1 MAVKIDLSDL
11 PLMAEKRL
19 YLDYLAW
26 GGDAPQF
33 FSHPP
38 LDFSAALQARRA
50 HTYPRADLTNL
61 LGDYNANLGASTGT
75 MDNIDALS
83 APETFCVIG
92 GQQAG
97 FLGGPVY
104 TCYKI
109 ITTIRLARHLQ
120 TELGLRFV
128 PVFWL
133 ASEDHDFD
141 EINHAHYLKSDGEVG
156 AVDFDWQGAGRPAAD
171 MPLTEKIERAY
182 AAYFEKLAPQDQT
195 ASFRDLFA
203 PGAEDRYCTWQ
214 ARVWA
219 QLFGEHGLILV
230 EPRTLRPASGDFF
243 RRVLENDSE
252 IEQDLGDSA
261 EKLKSAGYEPALEP
275 GRAGKVYTFDSEGN
289 RVRVDEPQN
298 HLEEASLSP
307 ERYSTDVALRPLFAD
322 TVLPIVASVLGPGEI
337 AYHAML
343 KPLYERFS
351 LPQPLYYPRRGHT
364 VVTGREA
371 KRLDDY
377 QTGVSEILK
386 EELDSDAVFQDLIP
400 DAGALDQFN
409 RARHQIEAAFEPLR
423 SYVEDVD
430 PNLGKAWKYG
440 LSNALRGLE
449 NLEQGTV
456 KARLS
461 QLGYSRGELR
471 RLSNII
477 LPRER
482 LQERVFPLP
491 WFLHRHGNDFIEAIF
506 SAGEIDDFSHH
517 ILVLEADDDDD
528 QR

>member
-1 MAVKIDLSDL
+1 MAAKIDLNEL

-19 YLDYLAW
+19 YLDYLSWSGA
-26 GGDAPQF
+26 APQF
-33 FSHPP
+33 FSHHP
-38 LDFSAALQARRA
+38 LDFSAALQARREYA
-50 HTYPRADLTNL
+50 YPRGHLARL
-61 LGDYNANLGASTGT
+61 LDDYNANLGASSAT
-75 MDNIDALS
+75 MDNIEALRD
-83 APETFCVIG
+83 PETFCVIG

-109 ITTIRLARHLQ
+109 ITAIRLANHLQ
-120 TELGLRFV
+120 SQLGLRVV

-156 AVDFDWQGAGRPAAD
+156 AVDFDWQGAGRPVAD
-171 MPLTEKIERAY
+171 MPITEKITRAFS
-182 AAYFEKLAPQDQT
+182 AYFERLLPQDQT
-195 ASFRDLFA
+195 ASLRESFA
-203 PGAEDRYCTWQ
+203 PGAEERYCAWQ
-214 ARVWA
+214 ARVWS
-219 QLFGEHGLILV
+219 QLFGEHGLVLV

-243 RRVLENDSE
+243 RRVLEDDRE
-252 IEQDLGDSA
+252 IERDLEAAA
-261 EKLKSAGYEPALEP
+261 ERLKRAGYEPTIEP
-275 GRAGKVYTFDSEGN
+275 GRAGKLYTFDSDGF
-289 RVRVDEPQN
+289 RVRVEEPQT
-298 HLEEASLSP
+298 HLEEASVSP

-343 KPLYERFS
+343 KPVYERFS
-351 LPQPLYYPRRGHT
+351 LPQPVYYPRRGHT
-364 VVTGREA
+364 VVTEREA
-371 KRLDDY
+371 ERLSDY
-377 QTGVSEILK
+377 QTNVSEILN
-386 EELDSDAVFQDLIP
+386 EELDSDAVFRDLIP
-400 DAGALDQFN
+400 DTEAMGRFEQ
-409 RARHQIEAAFEPLR
+409 ARQQIEDAFEPLR

-491 WFLHRHGNDFIEAIF
+491 WFLHRHGDDFIEAIF
-506 SAGEIDDFSHH
+506 SAGELDDFSHH
-517 ILVLEADDDDD
+517 ILVLEAADDD
-528 QR
+528 

>member
-1 MAVKIDLSDL
+1 MVTKIDLSTL

-19 YLDYLAW
+19 YLDYLK
-26 GGDAPQF
+26 GDETALDF
-33 FSHPP
+33 FTHAP
-38 LDFSAALQARRA
+38 LDFSAALASRRE
-50 HTYPRADLTNL
+50 HDYPRQELVRL
-61 LGDYNANLGASTGT
+61 VRDYNATWGAHAKAMNNIEALG
-75 MDNIDALS
+75 D
-83 APETFCVIG
+83 PETFCVIG

-109 ITTIRLARHLQ
+109 ITTIRLAHHLQ
-120 TELGLRFV
+120 AELGRRVV

-141 EINHAHYLKSDGEVG
+141 EINHAHYVKLDGEIGDVH
-156 AVDFDWQGAGRPAAD
+156 FDWEMAGRPVAD
-171 MPLTEKIERAY
+171 MPISAEIKHAY
-182 AAYFEKLAPQDQT
+182 ESYFEKTHSEGSGLKGQ
-195 ASFRDLFA
+195 FA
-203 PGAEDRYCTWQ
+203 PRPGEMYSTWQ
-214 ARVWA
+214 ARVWS
-219 QLFGEHGLILV
+219 QLFAEHGLVLV
-230 EPRTLRPASGDFF
+230 EPRILRPAAGDFF
-243 RRVLENDSE
+243 RRVLAHNDE
-252 IEQDLGDSA
+252 IEQGLEGA
-261 EKLKSAGYEPALEP
+261 VKRLQQAGYQAVLGP
-275 GRAGKVYTFDSEGN
+275 GRVGRLYTFDSDGF
-289 RVRVDEPQN
+289 RVRVAEPQD
-298 HLEEASLSP
+298 HLEAASRSP
-307 ERYSTDVALRPLFAD
+307 EHYSTDVALRPLFAD

-400 DAGALDQFN
+400 DAGAMDQFDQA
-409 RARHQIEAAFEPLR
+409 RAQIEAAFAPLQ
-423 SYVEDVD
+423 SYVEEID
-430 PNLGKAWKYG
+430 PNLAKAWSYG
-440 LSNALRGLE
+440 LSNALRGLD

-456 KARLS
+456 KAKMS
-461 QLGYSRGELR
+461 QMGFSRGELR

-491 WFLHRHGNDFIEAIF
+491 WFLHRHGSDFIEAIF

-517 ILVLEADDDDD
+517 ILVLEADNDES
-528 QR
+528 

>member
-1 MAVKIDLSDL
+1 MAAKIDLSEL

-26 GGDAPQF
+26 GGSAPQF
-33 FSHPP
+33 FSHHP
-38 LDFSAALQARRA
+38 LDFSAALQARREYA
-50 HTYPRADLTNL
+50 YPRAELSDL
-61 LGDYNANLGASTGT
+61 LGDYNANLGATAAT
-75 MDNIDALS
+75 MDNIEALS
-83 APETFCVIG
+83 GPETFCVIG

-109 ITTIRLARHLQ
+109 ITAIRLARHFQ
-120 TELGLRFV
+120 SELGFRIV

-156 AVDFDWQGAGRPAAD
+156 AVDFDWQSAGRPVAE
-171 MPLTEKIERAY
+171 MPITEEITRAFST
-182 AAYFEKLAPQDQT
+182 YFKKLAPQGQP
-195 ASFRDLFA
+195 AWLRDSFA
-203 PGAEDRYCTWQ
+203 PGAEERYCTWQ
-214 ARVWA
+214 ARVWS
-219 QLFGEHGLILV
+219 QLFGEHGLVLL
-230 EPRTLRPASGDFF
+230 EPRTLRPAAGDFF
-243 RRVLENDSE
+243 RRVLEQDQQ
-252 IEQDLGDSA
+252 IEERLRDAA
-261 EKLKSAGYEPALEP
+261 ERLKEAGYKPTIEP
-275 GRAGKVYTFDSEGN
+275 GRAGKLYTFDSDGF
-289 RVRVDEPQN
+289 RVRVEEPQT
-298 HLEEASLSP
+298 HLEKASRSP

-343 KPLYERFS
+343 SSVYEHFS

-364 VVTGREA
+364 VVTKGEA
-371 KRLDDY
+371 ERLCDY

-386 EELDSDAVFQDLIP
+386 DELDSDAVFQDLIP
-400 DAGALDQFN
+400 ETEAMDRFDH
-409 RARHQIEAAFEPLR
+409 ARQQIEDAFEPLR

-471 RLSNII
+471 RLSNVI

-491 WFLHRHGNDFIEAIF
+491 WFLHRHGRDFIDAIF

-517 ILVLEADDDDD
+517 ILVLEAADDDES
-528 QR
+528 